1 MAFDDVSDPAWGP
14 LVAAAVAVRARAY
27 APYSRYHVGA
37 ALLAADGAVVE
48 GCNVENASYGGTICA
63 ERNAVWH
70 AVATG
75 RRVFQALVVVTRGPT
90 PGTPC
95 GFCRQVLAEFAEELP
110 VLLVGWDDAAGVEAA
125 RRWTRLSTLLPEAF
139 RPAALGDPYA

>member
-1 MAFDDVSDPAWGP
+1 MGAFDEASDAAWGP
-14 LVAAAVAVRARAY
+14 LVAAAVTVRARAY

-37 ALLAADGAVVE
+37 ALLASDGVVLE

-70 AVATG
+70 AVASG
-75 RRVFQALVVVTRGPT
+75 RRHFQALVVVTRGPT

-95 GFCRQVLAEFAEELP
+95 GFCRQVLAEFAEDLP
-110 VLLVGWDDAAGVEAA
+110 VLLVGWDDATGQEAA
-125 RRWTRLSTLLPEAF
+125 RRRTNLSTLLPEAF
-139 RPAALGDPYA
+139 RPSALDPT